1 MDVEPWVHFL
11 HVASASVWVG
21 GGIIMAV
28 VGVHTRRNTDPARL
42 ADFAQLLPFAGLRVL
57 TPAVI
62 LVLLTGLWLVAT
74 SAEWNFGQLWVLIA
88 LAGFIGAFLIG
99 VLYLSRTTGAL
110 ERAAST
116 DVRAAQAA
124 VGRWL
129 GGYGVVLAILLFVM
143 WDMVVKPGL

>member
-1 MDVEPWVHFL
+1 MDVEPWIHFL

-21 GGIIMAV
+21 GGVIMAV
-28 VGVHTRRNTDPARL
+28 VGARIRRSTDAARL

-62 LVLLTGLWLVAT
+62 LVLLSGLWLVAT

-88 LAGFIGAFLIG
+88 LAGFAGAFLIG
-99 VLYLSRTTGAL
+99 VLYLSRTAGDL
-110 ERAAST
+110 ERTAST

-124 VGRWL
+124 IGRWL
-129 GGYGVVLAILLFVM
+129 GGYSVVLAILLFVM